1 MARAS
6 TPPMTLARLPVS
18 ETAVLTRV
26 GGHGS
31 YRRRLLELGFLPGT
45 EVTVVR
51 RVGIGDVLEVELR
64 GSRISL
70 RISEAESLSVQP
82 RGRAS

>member
-1 MARAS
+1 MS
-6 TPPMTLARLPVS
+6 TTLARLPVS
-18 ETAVLTRV
+18 QTAVLTRV
-26 GGHGS
+26 DGKGS

-51 RVGIGDVLEVELR
+51 RVGIGNVLEVELR

-70 RISEAESLSVQP
+70 RITEAEDLTVETSGVV
-82 RGRAS
+82 R